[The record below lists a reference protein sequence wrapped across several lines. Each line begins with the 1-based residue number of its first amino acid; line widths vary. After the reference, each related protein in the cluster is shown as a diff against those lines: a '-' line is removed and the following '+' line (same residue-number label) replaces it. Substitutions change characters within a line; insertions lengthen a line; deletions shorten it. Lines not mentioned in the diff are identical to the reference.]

1 MSQDNEKQ
9 GGREKSKLYL
19 TVRELLQG
27 AGGGGGRRGEE
38 AEEKLTPLHPSPFFS
53 NSSRISVR
61 VVFAV
66 P

>member
-19 TVRELLQG
+19 IVRELLQG
-27 AGGGGGRRGEE
+27 AGGGGEEE

>member
-27 AGGGGGRRGEE
+27 AGGEGEEE
-38 AEEKLTPLHPSPFFS
+38 AEEKLTPLHPSFFS

>member
-27 AGGGGGRRGEE
+27 AGGEGEEE